1 MSLAS
6 AVGASYARGPNQSSS
21 EYPPASLRND
31 VCLRGSGGNPEP
43 IMVLG
48 RRQRDS
54 GSAWAST
61 GSVNGGGS
69 YVLSKTSTRYV
80 VTLSLV
86 CGFV

>member
-1 MSLAS
+1 
-6 AVGASYARGPNQSSS
+6 
-21 EYPPASLRND
+21 
-31 VCLRGSGGNPEP
+31 
-43 IMVLG
+43 MVLG

-80 VTLSLV
+80 ITLGLV
-86 CGFV
+86 RGFV